1 MAVEDVNQILDE
13 GNVMLE
19 ANAINKSV
27 SHLVVSGIH
36 LHCERQIVQLE
47 VEQQTWGRGSLKDVL
62 VAFEGK
68 VTGLSVDG
76 MENELVVGGIA
87 KLEAFGF
94 GRDFLRFL
102 VVVVRRIGRV
112 DVEIGIL

>member
-1 MAVEDVNQILDE
+1 VVAVENVNQTIDA

-36 LHCERQIVQLE
+36 LHCEGKIVQLE
-47 VEQQTWGRGSLKDVL
+47 VEQQTWVRGSLKDVL
-62 VAFEGK
+62 VAFEGE

-76 MENELVVGGIA
+76 MEN
-87 KLEAFGF
+87 
-94 GRDFLRFL
+94 
-102 VVVVRRIGRV
+102 
-112 DVEIGIL
+112 